1 MIAYKIRSRVILVL
15 IYVLAFE
22 NVVLSEYRTLNGTN
36 NDKDTIGVVNM
47 PFVRQQVPLTYFQD
61 NVAIMVSTPGN
72 YTTLTTAVSCADRLP
87 AGNLPLPRCVSN
99 VLHSYRLKANDV
111 FNLTYLEQFKSKR
124 SISHIVSVGPENG
137 QNFPQGIYIP
147 TDDSTY
153 QSNYIV
159 GPNVT
164 MNQPYLAFNRSQGSG
179 NVGINAGTPFLDGS
193 HLYGVTDAQTSLI
206 RDTDTGSRGKMRL
219 VTSNQTEDGKLGYP
233 PKDANGEYIF
243 GLTSLKGRNVFTDD
257 VMNYMRFMVTLGMM
271 KLIFKKQEDGIL
283 LGTPLPVYKSYNA
296 DLKPAVDTFF
306 ATTSM
311 RYGHSEVSDNYAI
324 VDDKGHFITT
334 LQLNSLQQPHLLE
347 LYGIP
352 NLVVS
357 MALQMQ
363 EEVDIYISD
372 QMRYYL
378 FKSELMDI
386 ASLDCMRGRDHGI
399 PKYNDARQYFGLT
412 RAQDW
417 SDISS
422 DPAVQ
427 SRLRNVYGTVDQVES
442 FVGGLAE
449 DHVPGSNLGP
459 LFYHS
464 YINQWTNIRD
474 FDRFW
479 YESPGGGFTSD
490 EINTIHNTTLA
501 MVINRNIPST
511 YSTPTNLWVVQPVV
525 APNATAPNSSYS
537 PFNILKFSNTYQVQW
552 RIDGSDLYLFM
563 TMQSA
568 NAWFGI
574 GFNSLDGGML
584 FADMIIVTVN
594 SSMIDVG
601 LYMPTAYQ
609 KPDRDLNSTF
619 LTVLG
624 KNVTNGYTQVEVKR
638 PLNAPNRKPITNSLT
653 TTIYAFNPSV
663 SILTYHGG
671 NRGSMSVNFFTA
683 STAGS
688 LTEQSRKMQLAH
700 GTGMF
705 TIWCVLFP
713 VSIWIVRYM
722 RHRDSH
728 MFQHRNL
735 QIVGAFCVGIF
746 GAVAMSSVTVQFRV
760 PHGILGT
767 SIYTGLIVQVAL
779 GLLAIFGLAHV
790 ESAFLLAMIFLASEF
805 YYKIKN
811 LQFLWPTRMM
821 NDTNLRIHRRIPEKV
836 YELLPAYTWSE
847 FNEKVLS
854 GACLV
859 VAEGLVFDI
868 HSWIKIHPG
877 GQKILRRVIGTD
889 ITNDFFFDPNV
900 QMVISRN
907 FDKEH
912 ELLQSNTIDTT
923 EYPTVQLKHNKPS
936 SGVPSSIARSIDILN
951 SVTFKNTRVAMH
963 RHSKFATAKLATM
976 VIARISGYDD
986 ENVSRPAVDG
996 ILPYLTPS
1004 KSRIS
1009 PDIFRRYILTNI
1021 EDVTRYDAE
1030 NPVKKFTFQVIHP
1043 YEKLPEIL
1051 PGDYIEVM
1059 SYTNKTTIV
1068 RPYTL
1073 LKGPSNT
1080 TFSIIVKIYKDGV
1093 MSQHLGKQLRNF
1105 EIAVRGPFDVSERIE
1120 QVELPSSSEAG
1131 LRRRLRASIMSTS
1144 GHSSS
1149 RRYTK
1154 SNTAY
1159 SRYGSVSS
1167 DDNNYRAPSSRI
1179 LLNSAREDKCWDY
1192 LFLVCGG
1199 TGITPALQL
1208 IQYHLEQKDSKFHI
1222 HLITANHSIADIIS
1236 LKYLL
1241 YLQDNSEGKFT
1252 VEFILSRAPPTWKGY
1267 VGTIDDNLLYEWIS
1281 KNYQPLQP
1289 PKIPERPNIMQLLPN
1304 QSLTHIQTDEI
1315 YVDDS
1320 INQSDDYILT
1330 MSPTSIDQPGSP
1342 LSVSSTATPIPDLK
1356 IPIYP
1361 PTNAM
1366 ILLNERHEFMKLLA
1380 NDTIHQLRVIVCGP
1394 PAMMENIRIALNK
1407 IGFPDEKAIFII

>member
-1 MIAYKIRSRVILVL
+1 
-15 IYVLAFE
+15 
-22 NVVLSEYRTLNGTN
+22 
-36 NDKDTIGVVNM
+36 
-47 PFVRQQVPLTYFQD
+47 
-61 NVAIMVSTPGN
+61 
-72 YTTLTTAVSCADRLP
+72 
-87 AGNLPLPRCVSN
+87 
-99 VLHSYRLKANDV
+99 
-111 FNLTYLEQFKSKR
+111 
-124 SISHIVSVGPENG
+124 
-137 QNFPQGIYIP
+137 
-147 TDDSTY
+147 
-153 QSNYIV
+153 
-159 GPNVT
+159 
-164 MNQPYLAFNRSQGSG
+164 
-179 NVGINAGTPFLDGS
+179 
-193 HLYGVTDAQTSLI
+193 
-206 RDTDTGSRGKMRL
+206 
-219 VTSNQTEDGKLGYP
+219 
-233 PKDANGEYIF
+233 
-243 GLTSLKGRNVFTDD
+243 
-257 VMNYMRFMVTLGMM
+257 
-271 KLIFKKQEDGIL
+271 
-283 LGTPLPVYKSYNA
+283 
-296 DLKPAVDTFF
+296 
-306 ATTSM
+306 
-311 RYGHSEVSDNYAI
+311 
-324 VDDKGHFITT
+324 
-334 LQLNSLQQPHLLE
+334 
-347 LYGIP
+347 
-352 NLVVS
+352 
-357 MALQMQ
+357 
-363 EEVDIYISD
+363 
-372 QMRYYL
+372 
-378 FKSELMDI
+378 
-386 ASLDCMRGRDHGI
+386 
-399 PKYNDARQYFGLT
+399 
-412 RAQDW
+412 
-417 SDISS
+417 
-422 DPAVQ
+422 
-427 SRLRNVYGTVDQVES
+427 
-442 FVGGLAE
+442 
-449 DHVPGSNLGP
+449 
-459 LFYHS
+459 
-464 YINQWTNIRD
+464 
-474 FDRFW
+474 
-479 YESPGGGFTSD
+479 YESPDAGFTSD
-490 EINTIHNTTLA
+490 EINTIHNTTLS

-537 PFNILKFSNTYQVQW
+537 PFNTLKFSSTYQVQW

-584 FADMIIVTVN
+584 YADMIIVTVN
-594 SSMIDVG
+594 SSTIDVG

-671 NRGSMSVNFFTA
+671 NRGSMSINFFTA
-683 STAGS
+683 ATAGS
-688 LTEQSRKMQLAH
+688 LTEQSRTMQLAH

-705 TIWCVLFP
+705 LMWCVLFP
-713 VSIWIVRYM
+713 ASIWIVRYM

-735 QIVGAFCVGIF
+735 QILGAFCVGVF

-767 SIYTGLIVQVAL
+767 TIYTGLVAQVAL

-790 ESAFLLAMIFLASEF
+790 ESALRGLKHTHFYFGAILMSCAWINVYLGMVQYGVNYNVNTQVVIYLYLAWFVLLAMIFLASEF

-811 LQFLWPTRMM
+811 LQFLWPTRML
-821 NDTNLRIHRRIPEKV
+821 NDTTLRIHRRIPEKV

-912 ELLQSNTIDTT
+912 ELLQSNTIDAT
-923 EYPTVQLKHNKPS
+923 EYSNIQLKHKKPS
-936 SGVPSSIARSIDILN
+936 SGVPSSVARSIDLLN
-951 SVTFKNTRVAMH
+951 SITFKNTRVAMH

-976 VIARISGYDD
+976 VIARISDYDD
-986 ENVSRPAVDG
+986 ENISRPAVDG

-1009 PDIFRRYILTNI
+1009 PEIFRRYILTNI
-1021 EDVTRYDAE
+1021 EDVTRYDSE

-1059 SYTNKTTIV
+1059 SYANKATIV

-1080 TFSIIVKIYKDGV
+1080 TFSIIVKIYKDGA

-1120 QVELPSSSEAG
+1120 QAGTPYSSEAG
-1131 LRRRLRASIMSTS
+1131 LRRRQRASIMSTS
-1144 GHSSS
+1144 G

-1159 SRYGSVSS
+1159 SGYGSVSS
-1167 DDNNYRAPSSRI
+1167 DDNNNRAPSSRI
-1179 LLNSAREDKCWDY
+1179 LLNNNREDKCWDY

-1222 HLITANHSIADIIS
+1222 HLLTANHSIADIIS
-1236 LKYLL
+1236 FKYLL

-1252 VEFILSRAPPTWKGY
+1252 VEFIISRAPPTWKGY

-1281 KNYQPLQP
+1281 KNYHPLQP
-1289 PKIPERPNIMQLLPN
+1289 PKIPERPNIMQLQPN
-1304 QSLTHIQTDEI
+1304 QSLTHIQTDDI
-1315 YVDDS
+1315 YVDDP

-1330 MSPTSIDQPGSP
+1330 MSPTSIDQPGTP
-1342 LSVSSTATPIPDLK
+1342 LSGSPITTPIPDFK
-1356 IPIYP
+1356 MPTYP

-1380 NDTIHQLRVIVCGP
+1380 NDTLHQLKVMVCGP
-1394 PAMMENIRIALNK
+1394 PVMMESVRIALNK